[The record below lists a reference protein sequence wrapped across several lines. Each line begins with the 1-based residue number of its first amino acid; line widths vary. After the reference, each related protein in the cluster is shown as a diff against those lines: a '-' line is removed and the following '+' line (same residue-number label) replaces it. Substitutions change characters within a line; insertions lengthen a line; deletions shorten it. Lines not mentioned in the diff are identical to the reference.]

1 MKAFWTYTLARIAV
15 FAVTYAVVWL
25 VASIFLESTAVESL
39 FVLLIALVGSSV
51 ISIFALSG
59 LRDKLATNIQ
69 ERATRM
75 TERIEES
82 RRAEDVD

>member
-25 VASIFLESTAVESL
+25 VASIFLESTAVENL
-39 FVLLIALVGSSV
+39 FVLLIALVGSSA
-51 ISIFALSG
+51 ISIFVLAG
-59 LRDKLATNIQ
+59 LRDKLAQNVQ

>member
-25 VASIFLESTAVESL
+25 VASIFLESTAVENL

-51 ISIFALSG
+51 ISIFALSS
-59 LRDKLATNIQ
+59 LRDKLAQNVQ